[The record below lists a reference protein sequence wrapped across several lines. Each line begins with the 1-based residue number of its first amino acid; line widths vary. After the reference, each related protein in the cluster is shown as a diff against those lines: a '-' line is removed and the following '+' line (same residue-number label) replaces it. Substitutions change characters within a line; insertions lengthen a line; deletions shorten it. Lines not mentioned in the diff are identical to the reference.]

1 MRVVVII
8 DGVRTAFGKRGGVF
22 RTLTPSDLAG
32 KTIKG
37 LCDKTGILEKAKVD
51 SVFAGCAWG
60 DIDCNNFARYSMLK
74 AGLPYETSATYIEM
88 QCGSSIACINNA
100 ALQIAAGV
108 IDVAIAGG
116 AETHSTTACKFPTFA
131 QPYRE
136 EPPKAAKNRLAPTDD
151 QDISMIEVSDGMA
164 KKWGKLRYVE
174 ICSGPGR
181 CCTRNCKEQDGTALS
196 IVKNEHFDLLSDA
209 LFIDYSTN
217 VIDILSK
224 RIESVGKT
232 AHAHAIVGDYN
243 DQTSI
248 IRALEQFSPESLTLC
263 FIDPTDCSVPF
274 ETVRSIFQATRGR
287 CDMLISFFDGLDFHR
302 NAVNATLNKSFAR
315 LQAKYARFLGTP
327 DFFTRKEI
335 VEAAQTNRYSDLS
348 MQFRQHYSD

>member
-1 MRVVVII
+1 MKRFNTTI
-8 DGVRTAFGKRGGVF
+8 DTDVRDNADCDRCRNSEVRHTNA
-22 RTLTPSDLAG
+22 D
-32 KTIKG
+32 G
-37 LCDKTGILEKAKVD
+37 LCTKVR
-51 SVFAGCAWG
+51 SVV
-60 DIDCNNFARYSMLK
+60 D
-74 AGLPYETSATYIEM
+74 GLPVRCVGGWANDKIYYL
-88 QCGSSIACINNA
+88 
-100 ALQIAAGV
+100 LQYFQI
-108 IDVAIAGG
+108 
-116 AETHSTTACKFPTFA
+116 FA
-131 QPYRE
+131 
-136 EPPKAAKNRLAPTDD
+136 K
-151 QDISMIEVSDGMA
+151 GMA

-217 VIDILSK
+217 VIDILAK

-348 MQFRQHYSD
+348 MLFRQHYSDKLNALGLQYQSWKSVKNFYHLLYASSSSRGLDFWNKATKYDPVGQQEFDFGVGQ